1 MKKSVLKIAAF
12 AILTLNILMVCLEIR
27 NVKIIID
34 EQSFIGVELDF
45 SDAQVSLKQTE
56 TPTQTGEVVAMP

>member
-56 TPTQTGEVVAMP
+56 TPTQTSEVVAMP